1 MDKRPFLVEKW
12 LKEKIRAKKVKEMV
26 YLRKQKMRPLKRITY
41 LLYLINRVYL

>member
-26 YLRKQKMRPLKRITY
+26 YLRKQKMRDHSKES
-41 LLYLINRVYL
+41 LIFCI